1 MDTLTATLIGLAVL
15 ALVLIYALT
24 HRPKVKG
31 GLKGLGVELNVEASE
46 EGATDRPGV
55 TAKRVVSRQ
64 GGFTAEDGTGRGAQV
79 SHVDAHGD
87 VRITS
92 APAGGDPKGQPPA

>member
-15 ALVLIYALT
+15 ALVLIYALR
-24 HRPKVKG
+24 RPRVKAS
-31 GLKGLGVELNVEASE
+31 LKGLGVGLDVETSG

-92 APAGGDPKGQPPA
+92 APPAGDPKGRPPA